1 VGNETEN
8 EIKRWISAQEGPFF
22 ERKSACDRSSGRVR
36 QRKAADIA
44 RDIAETLTA
53 MANADGG
60 ELVVGMENDGA
71 ATGVPHAEDKIRLLL
86 GAPKDRNYVSPP
98 LPCVA
103 RELSDRSGKR
113 LLHFQV
119 DWSPS
124 VHLLADSRCLLRVG
138 DSNQPF
144 DKDKIKALKEAKH
157 QGLFERTF
165 PSGAGIED
173 LDDALLAAFTAR
185 VAPAIPRRE
194 ALRRLHLVEARN
206 GHVVPT
212 LAALLLFGSDP
223 AHWHDRCGVDF
234 VRWEGTERKSGA
246 ELNIAKR
253 FRVEAPLAVLLK
265 RAFEA
270 IQPFIRERQ
279 QLHDLFF
286 IEKLEYP
293 TFAWQEAIVNA
304 VAHRDYSIR
313 GLGVEVWMFD
323 DRMEIRS
330 PGMPP
335 SPVTLDALAQR
346 QHMHC
351 SRNPLIVRVLTAM
364 GYMRELGEGVPRMF
378 DEMERAGYYPPRFE
392 AIGGAVVLVTL
403 RNEPIYDRAMLE
415 WLSKFKAVELSG
427 DQKRILAHAHAHGD
441 RFTSRDCQTLLGTD
455 IYGASTAIKDMI
467 RKGVARSPE
476 KRSRIYLIQQPFAA
490 HTDMPAGFTNLLR
503 VLQRNGGLRNEDVRR
518 TLAVNRI
525 AATRYLR
532 DLTAAGWLIKPNKH
546 GLGAL
551 YAPGPRLL
559 HQSQTGANSSETD
572 AIGAETDAM
581 KP

>member
-1 VGNETEN
+1 MSETSD
-8 EIKRWISAQEGPFF
+8 ITRWSAAQEGPFF
-22 ERKSACDRSSGRVR
+22 ERKSAFDRSSSRTR

-86 GAPKDRNYVSPP
+86 SAPKDRNYVSPP

-103 RELSDRSGKR
+103 RELSDPNGKR
-113 LLHFQV
+113 LLHFLV

-144 DKDKIKALKEAKH
+144 DKIKALKEAKH

-165 PSGAGIED
+165 PPGARIED
-173 LDDALLAAFTAR
+173 LDEALLGVFATK
-185 VAPAIPRRE
+185 VAPATPPRD
-194 ALRRLHLVEARN
+194 ALARLHLVEGRN
-206 GHVVPT
+206 GQVVPT
-212 LAALLLFGSDP
+212 LAALLLFGSGP
-223 AHWHDRCGVDF
+223 TRWHDRCGIDF

-246 ELNIAKR
+246 ELNISKR
-253 FRVEAPLAVLLK
+253 FRVEEPLAVLLEK
-265 RAFEA
+265 AFEA
-270 IQPFIRERQ
+270 IRPFIRERQ

-323 DRMEIRS
+323 DRMEVRS

-335 SPVTLDALAQR
+335 SPVTLEALAKR

-351 SRNPLIVRVLTAM
+351 SRNPLIVRALTAM

-378 DEMERAGYYPPRFE
+378 EEMERAGYYPPRFE
-392 AIGGAVVLVTL
+392 ALGGAVMQVTL
-403 RNEPIYDRAMLE
+403 RNEPVYDSATLK

-427 DQKRILAHAHAHGD
+427 DQKRMLAHAHAHGD
-441 RFTSRDCQTLLGTD
+441 RFTSRDYQSLLGID
-455 IYGASTAIKDMI
+455 IYGASAGIKDMI

-476 KRSRIYLIQQPFAA
+476 KRSRIYLVQEPFAA
-490 HTDMPAGFTNLLR
+490 RTDMPAGFADLLP
-503 VLQRNGGLRNEDVRR
+503 VLRRNGGLRNEDVRR
-518 TLAVNRI
+518 ILAVNRI

-532 DLTAAGWLIKPNKH
+532 DLTTEGWLIKPNKH

-551 YAPGPRLL
+551 YVPGPRLL

>member
-1 VGNETEN
+1 MD
-8 EIKRWISAQEGPFF
+8 EIKQWISAKEGPFF
-22 ERKSACDRSSGRVR
+22 ERKSAFDRSSGRAR

-44 RDIAETLTA
+44 RDIVETLTA

-60 ELVVGMENDGA
+60 EMVVGMENDGA
-71 ATGVPHAEDKIRLLL
+71 VTGVPHADDKVRLLL
-86 GAPKDRNYVSPP
+86 SAPKDRNYVSPP
-98 LPCVA
+98 LPCVT
-103 RELSDRSGKR
+103 RELSDQNGKR

-165 PSGAGIED
+165 PPGARIED
-173 LDDALLAAFTAR
+173 LDDALLAAFAAR
-185 VAPAIPRRE
+185 VAPATPPRD
-194 ALRRLHLVEARN
+194 ALGRLRLVEGRN
-206 GHVVPT
+206 GHAVPT

-223 AHWHDRCGVDF
+223 ARWHDRCGIDF

-253 FRVEAPLAVLLK
+253 FRVEAPLTILLEK
-265 RAFEA
+265 AFEA
-270 IQPFIRERQ
+270 IKPFIRERQ
-279 QLHDLFF
+279 RLHDLFF

-304 VAHRDYSIR
+304 VVHRDYSIR
-313 GLGVEVWMFD
+313 RLGVEVWMFD

-346 QHMHC
+346 KHMHC
-351 SRNPLIVRVLTAM
+351 SRNPLIVRVLTIM

-378 DEMERAGYYPPRFE
+378 DEMERAGCYPPRFE
-392 AIGGAVVLVTL
+392 AIGGAVVQVTL
-403 RNEPIYDRAMLE
+403 RNEPIYDRSTLE
-415 WLSKFKAVELSG
+415 WLLKFKEVDLSG
-427 DQKRILAHAHAHGD
+427 DQKRMLVYAHAHGD
-441 RFTSRDCQTLLGTD
+441 RFTSRNYQEVIKTD
-455 IYGASTAIKDMI
+455 IYGASSVIKDMI
-467 RKGVARSPE
+467 RKGVVRSLG
-476 KRSRIYLIQQPFAA
+476 KGSRIYEVKEPLYVRP
-490 HTDMPAGFTNLLR
+490 DMPSEFTHLLP
-503 VLQRNGGLRNEDVRR
+503 VLQRKGCLTNADIRETLGL
-518 TLAVNRI
+518 TKISAV
-525 AATRYLR
+525 
-532 DLTAAGWLIKPNKH
+532 
-546 GLGAL
+546 
-551 YAPGPRLL
+551 RLL
-559 HQSQTGANSSETD
+559 RELVESRWLTGTGKRGVGAVYSPGHRLLYQSQTIAKDTEDDTMGRETD
-572 AIGAETDAM
+572 TI